1 MTHLNVDAITA
12 AAKAGNAGGAYTLGI
27 MFAREQKYDEAV
39 EWLRIAAETHISAQL
54 SLGIMYAEGRGVQ
67 QNYKEAMRWFRK
79 AGKFNP
85 YAQYNMGVMYAKGHG
100 AVQNI
105 ARAEKWFKRAASQN
119 HLPAIEFLARI
130 SLQYR

>member
-1 MTHLNVDAITA
+1 MAHLNVKALTA
-12 AAKAGNAGGAYTLGI
+12 AAAGNAGAAYTLGI
-27 MFAREQKYDEAV
+27 MYAKQRMFGKAI
-39 EWLRIAAETHISAQL
+39 EWLLKAAKANHISAQL

-67 QNYKEAMRWFRK
+67 QDYKEAMQWFRR

-85 YAQYNMGVMYAKGHG
+85 YAQYNMGVMYANGHG

-105 ARAEKWFKRAASQN
+105 ERAEKWFRRAASQN

-130 SLQYR
+130 SLQR